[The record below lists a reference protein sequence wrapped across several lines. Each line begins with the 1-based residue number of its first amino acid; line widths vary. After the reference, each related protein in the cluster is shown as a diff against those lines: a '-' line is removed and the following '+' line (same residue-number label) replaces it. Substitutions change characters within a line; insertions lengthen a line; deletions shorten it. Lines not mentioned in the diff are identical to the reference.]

1 MTDNMYYEKEQKEWE
16 LSSYESERSALE
28 KGLEAMKDPKGQ
40 VNVISKFLSD
50 SYEAVENEHPIDRSQ
65 EPVLSETIDKYKKSI
80 EWAMHNY
87 HNYRNKKKALDE
99 LKSLFSSLKMDIEF
113 FYEKGISK
121 CDLDNLVGIMNT
133 ICSEGSRIGIIPQSY
148 LSTVK
153 KWESI
158 ASELPLD
165 NRRIDKEN
173 EKAEQ
178 IKVEKKLKKAEK
190 ERDKLKTSLEEQATL
205 LSAQEEIL
213 NKMEADLKKLIDSKP
228 KKISRI
234 KNQYEKKEAELLK
247 SFKEQE
253 EKIKETYAEKRV
265 QLLKSL
271 REQEEKIRETYA
283 AKRLEFNSTIEK
295 KRQYIDDT
303 NDNIHVYTKLKSSY
317 ENELS
322 KTPAIY
328 FKKKRQLRYN
338 LSNINRKI
346 SDTQKELEIQ
356 EKELVQMTW
365 DDHIEKE
372 MEEKLTALK
381 NELAKMT
388 QNDPIEKEMEEKLS
402 ELKNEHEEQIRQLDE
417 SQKESIAESD
427 KKTDKAES
435 KLKASIEKTTSEISV
450 IQDSINSLQAKMN
463 EKIKSIEEQK
473 SYLKDFHNIYL
484 IQKFGKKVS
493 DYKIKRLKTVIANI
507 ESLNKE
513 LKVLNKTISKA
524 EIEMKRQAEKNKKEQ
539 MKKLREREMIKKEQ
553 EQRQKRIEQEMIE
566 RGNEQ
571 DLLSS
576 RADLLADLENVIKE
590 INDNDAHYLLSDDNC
605 PFSDDGSRIIT
616 NGIVRKTYT
625 LKSSDANCKQY
636 VLLFVDT
643 KGKPIS
649 EQRIV
654 QNKGVG
660 SIAETSFQLKSDNG
674 FNDSCYYLIVI
685 NFDTNEVICAQKYKI
700 KIAFSNDFDF

>member
-28 KGLEAMKDPKGQ
+28 KDLEAMKDPKGQ

-205 LSAQEEIL
+205 LSAQDDIL

-234 KNQYEKKEAELLK
+234 KNQYEKKETELLK

-253 EKIKETYAEKRV
+253 EKIRGIYAEKRV
-265 QLLKSL
+265 KLLKSL

-322 KTPAIY
+322 KTPAIF
-328 FKKKRQLRYN
+328 FKKKRQLQYN

-346 SDTQKELEIQ
+346 SDAQKELEIQ

-365 DDHIEKE
+365 DDH
-372 MEEKLTALK
+372 
-381 NELAKMT
+381 
-388 QNDPIEKEMEEKLS
+388 IEKEMEEKLS

-450 IQDSINSLQAKMN
+450 IQDSINSLQSKMD

-493 DYKIKRLKTVIANI
+493 NYKIKRLKTVIANI

-513 LKVLNKTISKA
+513 LKALNKTISKA

-590 INDNDAHYLLSDDNC
+590 INDNDAHYMLSDDKC
-605 PFSDDGSRIIT
+605 PFSDDGSRTIT

-660 SIAETSFQLKSDNG
+660 SKAETSFQLKSDNG

>member
-28 KGLEAMKDPKGQ
+28 KDLEAMKDPKGQ

-50 SYEAVENEHPIDRSQ
+50 SYEAVENEHPIDRLQ

-80 EWAMHNY
+80 EWAMHEY
-87 HNYRNKKKALDE
+87 YYYSKKKKALDE

-133 ICSEGSRIGIIPQSY
+133 ISSEGSRIGIIPQSY

-173 EKAEQ
+173 EEAEQ
-178 IKVEKKLKKAEK
+178 IKADKKLQKLQREKYKLKK
-190 ERDKLKTSLEEQATL
+190 SLEEQAAL
-205 LSAQEEIL
+205 LSAQEDIL
-213 NKMEADLKKLIDSKP
+213 NKMEADLKKLIDSNP
-228 KKISRI
+228 KKLSKI
-234 KNQYEKKEAELLK
+234 KNQFKKNEKELIK
-247 SFKEQE
+247 SFQ
-253 EKIKETYAEKRV
+253 
-265 QLLKSL
+265 
-271 REQEEKIRETYA
+271 EQEEKIRETYA
-283 AKRLEFNSTIEK
+283 AKRFEFNSTIEK

-322 KTPAIY
+322 KTPAIF
-328 FKKKRQLRYN
+328 FKKKRQLQYN

-346 SDTQKELEIQ
+346 SDAQKELEIQ

-365 DDHIEKE
+365 DDH
-372 MEEKLTALK
+372 
-381 NELAKMT
+381 
-388 QNDPIEKEMEEKLS
+388 IEKEMEEKLS

-450 IQDSINSLQAKMN
+450 IQDSINSLQSKMD

-576 RADLLADLENVIKE
+576 RADLLADLENVIKK

-605 PFSDDGSRIIT
+605 PFSDDGSRTIT

-660 SIAETSFQLKSDNG
+660 SKAETSFQLKSDNG

-685 NFDTNEVICAQKYKI
+685 NFDTDEVICAQKYKI

>member
-28 KGLEAMKDPKGQ
+28 KDLETMKDPKGQ

-80 EWAMHNY
+80 ERAMHEY
-87 HNYRNKKKALDE
+87 YYYSKKKKALDE

-158 ASELPLD
+158 ASEIPLD

-173 EKAEQ
+173 EEAEQ
-178 IKVEKKLKKAEK
+178 IKADKKLQKLRREKYKLKK
-190 ERDKLKTSLEEQATL
+190 SLDEQAAL
-205 LSAQEEIL
+205 LSAQDDIL

-253 EKIKETYAEKRV
+253 EKIRETYAEKRV
-265 QLLKSL
+265 KLLKSL
-271 REQEEKIRETYA
+271 REQDEKIRETYA

-303 NDNIHVYTKLKSSY
+303 NDTIHVNTKLKSSY

-322 KTPAIY
+322 KTPAIF
-328 FKKKRQLRYN
+328 FKKKRQLQYN

-346 SDTQKELEIQ
+346 SDAQKELEIQ
-356 EKELVQMTW
+356 DKELVQMTW

-372 MEEKLTALK
+372 MDA
-381 NELAKMT
+381 
-388 QNDPIEKEMEEKLS
+388 KLS
-402 ELKNEHEEQIRQLDE
+402 ELKNEHEKQIRQLDE

-427 KKTDKAES
+427 KKTEKAES
-435 KLKASIEKTTSEISV
+435 KLKAGIEKTTSEISV
-450 IQDSINSLQAKMN
+450 IQDSINSLQSKMD
-463 EKIKSIEEQK
+463 EKINSIEEQK

-513 LKVLNKTISKA
+513 LNVLNKTISKA

-576 RADLLADLENVIKE
+576 RADLLADLDNVIKE
-590 INDNDAHYLLSDDNC
+590 INDNDAHYLLSDDKC
-605 PFSDDGSRIIT
+605 PFSDDGSRTIT

-660 SIAETSFQLKSDNG
+660 SKAETSFQLKSDNG

>member
-28 KGLEAMKDPKGQ
+28 KDLETMKDPKGQ
-40 VNVISKFLSD
+40 VYVISKFLSD

-80 EWAMHNY
+80 ERAMHEY
-87 HNYRNKKKALDE
+87 YYYSKKKKALDE

-173 EKAEQ
+173 EEAEQ
-178 IKVEKKLKKAEK
+178 IKADKKLQKLQREKYKLKK
-190 ERDKLKTSLEEQATL
+190 SLEEQAAL
-205 LSAQEEIL
+205 LSAQEDIL
-213 NKMEADLKKLIDSKP
+213 NKMEADLKKLIDSNP
-228 KKISRI
+228 KKLSKI
-234 KNQYEKKEAELLK
+234 KNQFKKNEKELIK
-247 SFKEQE
+247 SFQ
-253 EKIKETYAEKRV
+253 
-265 QLLKSL
+265 
-271 REQEEKIRETYA
+271 EQEEKIRETYA

-322 KTPAIY
+322 KTPAIF
-328 FKKKRQLRYN
+328 FKKKRQLQYN

-346 SDTQKELEIQ
+346 SDAQKELEIQ

-365 DDHIEKE
+365 DDH
-372 MEEKLTALK
+372 
-381 NELAKMT
+381 
-388 QNDPIEKEMEEKLS
+388 IEKEMEEKLS

-450 IQDSINSLQAKMN
+450 IQDSINSLQSKMD

-493 DYKIKRLKTVIANI
+493 NYKIKRLKTVIANI

-513 LKVLNKTISKA
+513 LKALNKTISKA

-605 PFSDDGSRIIT
+605 PFSDDGSRTIT

-660 SIAETSFQLKSDNG
+660 SKAETSFQLKSDNG